1 MQQLAYGTWANFVNK
16 YYKLGENTMIDC
28 LKQLVQ
34 LSMTIFQPMYL

>member
-34 LSMTIFQPMYL
+34 LSMTIFHPMYL